1 MFMQQL
7 SPRLLH
13 TSTIMF
19 SLFLAFLTLTV
30 VASPLGIPVPQNLTE
45 RTAHEKSLIYG
56 IDRNQ
61 SQRPPQTQTQ
71 KPTYTLRL
79 ARFDPIKDEWIL
91 NTVDFAVNQE
101 LYVVF
106 ETIAFAP
113 LRWGRQLLHGSIS
126 PENSIMLGPGR
137 RTDITLTEDQYTRA
151 LHNLWNEGRDFLQYT
166 GGKTSDVEIS
176 AAVIRCL
183 RTDCNGLL
191 PKVFENDED
200 EVAVGIIDTFRK
212 LRAGVESVR
221 KSDCSAMPETEKGE
235 GSSTDVGASAR
246 ASASASANEASAG
259 VACANAVSGAGAGVG
274 QTVAG
279 VGTGATGARGG
290 GRRTRKTRRKVRFN
304 QILSA
309 YRRAARQH

>member
-13 TSTIMF
+13 TSTTIF
-19 SLFLAFLTLTV
+19 SLFLAFIALTV
-30 VASPLGIPVPQNLTE
+30 VASPLGIPVPQDLTE
-45 RTAHEKSLIYG
+45 RMDEINVDTTHEKSLIHG

-137 RTDITLTEDQYTRA
+137 RTDIILTEDQYTRA

-176 AAVIRCL
+176 AAVIR
-183 RTDCNGLL
+183 
-191 PKVFENDED
+191 
-200 EVAVGIIDTFRK
+200 
-212 LRAGVESVR
+212 
-221 KSDCSAMPETEKGE
+221 
-235 GSSTDVGASAR
+235 
-246 ASASASANEASAG
+246 
-259 VACANAVSGAGAGVG
+259 
-274 QTVAG
+274 
-279 VGTGATGARGG
+279 
-290 GRRTRKTRRKVRFN
+290 VRFDAF
-304 QILSA
+304 ILVTAWRSGCVRSTSYFA
-309 YRRAARQH
+309 SERTALC

>member
-13 TSTIMF
+13 TSTTIF
-19 SLFLAFLTLTV
+19 SLFLAFIALTV
-30 VASPLGIPVPQNLTE
+30 VASPLGIPVPQDLTE
-45 RTAHEKSLIYG
+45 RMDEINVDTTHEKSLIHG

-137 RTDITLTEDQYTRA
+137 RTDIILTEDQYTRA

-176 AAVIRCL
+176 AAVIR
-183 RTDCNGLL
+183 
-191 PKVFENDED
+191 
-200 EVAVGIIDTFRK
+200 
-212 LRAGVESVR
+212 
-221 KSDCSAMPETEKGE
+221 
-235 GSSTDVGASAR
+235 
-246 ASASASANEASAG
+246 
-259 VACANAVSGAGAGVG
+259 
-274 QTVAG
+274 
-279 VGTGATGARGG
+279 
-290 GRRTRKTRRKVRFN
+290 VRFDAF
-304 QILSA
+304 ILVT
-309 YRRAARQH
+309 